1 VWWHTK
7 YVPLILLC
15 FQTSAGLFCLVI
27 FLVHVYMVGYLDVL
41 SEVHISIFVR
51 WMYILVIGRATN
63 IFV

>member
-1 VWWHTK
+1 VVAYKVCSPHIALFSDLSWF
-7 YVPLILLC
+7 IL
-15 FQTSAGLFCLVI
+15 FGY

-41 SEVHISIFVR
+41 SEVHISMFVR